1 MKWRRDRDS
10 NPGRLLHLAGF
21 QDQCIQPLCHP
32 SSDANDDEVSPI
44 SQQISVLTSVDSA
57 PQKISPTGAR
67 HRMISFSVGFLLG
80 IGLTCIWSQTLIN
93 LNEEG
98 SDEVKFCLV

>member
-1 MKWRRDRDS
+1 
-10 NPGRLLHLAGF
+10 
-21 QDQCIQPLCHP
+21 
-32 SSDANDDEVSPI
+32 
-44 SQQISVLTSVDSA
+44 
-57 PQKISPTGAR
+57 
-67 HRMISFSVGFLLG
+67 MISFPVGFLLG